1 MAKFLSTNFL
11 YIRSINQS
19 YSFQGSIQSILQL
32 QCTHFFNRLQDMP
45 FGGIWCCYIWYGTVL
60 RSQQSMII
68 HEHDENSW
76 QRLFTVRSLPDA
88 HHPVHGTLGNQDIYD
103 SWNCQLFFEAHKKEF
118 LYKLILVFVILVP
131 AGTKDVVRLPNIL
144 SSA

>member
-1 MAKFLSTNFL
+1 MYAFFKQTVGYAFWGHLVLL
-11 YIRSINQS
+11 Y
-19 YSFQGSIQSILQL
+19 G
-32 QCTHFFNRLQDMP
+32 
-45 FGGIWCCYIWYGTVL
+45 YGTVL

-103 SWNCQLFFEAHKKEF
+103 SWNLELSTSLKLTKREF
-118 LYKLILVFVILVP
+118 
-131 AGTKDVVRLPNIL
+131 TDENIFDI
-144 SSA
+144 SY

>member
-1 MAKFLSTNFL
+1 MEHKPVIF
-11 YIRSINQS
+11 IP
-19 YSFQGSIQSILQL
+19 GQSILQL

-118 LYKLILVFVILVP
+118 LYKLIIVFVSW
-131 AGTKDVVRLPNIL
+131 VRLHGPVIQANGRLTFEDDFECLQIKY
-144 SSA
+144 

>member
-1 MAKFLSTNFL
+1 MYAFFKQTVGYAFWGHLVLL
-11 YIRSINQS
+11 Y
-19 YSFQGSIQSILQL
+19 G
-32 QCTHFFNRLQDMP
+32 
-45 FGGIWCCYIWYGTVL
+45 YGTVL

-103 SWNCQLFFEAHKKEF
+103 SWNCQLHFEAYQKKII
-118 LYKLILVFVILVP
+118 Y
-131 AGTKDVVRLPNIL
+131 RLSTAQCLP
-144 SSA
+144 

>member
-1 MAKFLSTNFL
+1 
-11 YIRSINQS
+11 
-19 YSFQGSIQSILQL
+19 
-32 QCTHFFNRLQDMP
+32 MP

-118 LYKLILVFVILVP
+118 LYKLIIVFVTLHRGAFCHFPFRWIYYYESNKSTGEKTGQTHLCALSCP
-131 AGTKDVVRLPNIL
+131 RL
-144 SSA
+144 

>member
-1 MAKFLSTNFL
+1 MYAFFKQTVGYAFWGHLVLL
-11 YIRSINQS
+11 Y
-19 YSFQGSIQSILQL
+19 G
-32 QCTHFFNRLQDMP
+32 
-45 FGGIWCCYIWYGTVL
+45 YGTVL

-103 SWNCQLFFEAHKKEF
+103 MLELSTSLKLTRKI
-118 LYKLILVFVILVP
+118 LYKLTDTRNQDIWSWF
-131 AGTKDVVRLPNIL
+131 
-144 SSA
+144 